1 MLLTWVLHAFLTLTS
16 CRWPCS
22 PCSPRRSPVAL
33 IGGLLPALV
42 GAVVGFLT
50 LNYFFTPPVGTLTV
64 SEPRNL
70 LALGVFVAVAAAVA
84 TVVDGRPVGPPTPC
98 APEPRRRR

>member
-1 MLLTWVLHAFLTLTS
+1 M
-16 CRWPCS
+16 
-22 PCSPRRSPVAL
+22 
-33 IGGLLPALV
+33 I
-42 GAVVGFLT
+42 GFLT

-84 TVVDGRPVGPPTPC
+84 TVVDRASSNTPC
-98 APEPRRRR
+98 STCSWYQLRLAQDFLPRLDIAASEPMPR